1 MCFLFWEISKM
12 PPYKILVKA
21 NWDDDA
27 GVWHVVDSNVPGL
40 NAEAKTQKGLER
52 ILRQMVPELVELNG
66 LPHSDVEDDCSV
78 PLELIYRQRREFALG
93 C

>member
-1 MCFLFWEISKM
+1 MQIF
-12 PPYKILVKA
+12 KILIKA

-27 GVWHVVDSNVPGL
+27 GVWYVADSNVPGL

-52 ILRQMVPELVELNG
+52 ILRQMVPELIELNG
-66 LPHSDVEDDCSV
+66 MSDAKAEDDCSV
-78 PLELIYRQRREFALG
+78 PLELIYRQTREFALG